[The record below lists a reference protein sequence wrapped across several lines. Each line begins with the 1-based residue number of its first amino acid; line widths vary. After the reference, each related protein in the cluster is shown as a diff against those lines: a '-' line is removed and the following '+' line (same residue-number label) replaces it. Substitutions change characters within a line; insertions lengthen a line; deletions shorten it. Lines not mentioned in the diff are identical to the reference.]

1 MKIIVLVKQVP
12 DTFGERKLDTATG
25 IVDRDA
31 SDPVVDE
38 INERALEAAL
48 LRKDAD
54 KSVEVVALT
63 MGPASA
69 TDALR
74 KALAMGA
81 DRAIHVLD
89 DSLAGADIASTV
101 AALVAAVRGEGFDL
115 VIAGNESTDG
125 RGGVVASALAEAL
138 GVAALTSVSELTVD
152 GNTVSGERAT
162 EYGTVSV
169 RAELPAV
176 VSVTER
182 SPEGRFPNF
191 RGIMSAKKKPLAVLS
206 VAELGVEPA
215 SVRSTIVSA
224 AERPARSAGV
234 KVTDD
239 GSAAIQLADFLATNR
254 LI

>member
-1 MKIIVLVKQVP
+1 MKQVP
-12 DTFGERKLDTATG
+12 DTFGERRLDVSTG
-25 IVDRDA
+25 VVDRDA
-31 SDPVVDE
+31 SEPVVDE

-48 LRKDAD
+48 TQKDAD
-54 KSVEVVALT
+54 KSVEVVALS

-89 DSLAGADIASTV
+89 DSLAGADIARTV
-101 AALVAAVRGEGFDL
+101 AVLAAALQRESFDL
-115 VIAGNESTDG
+115 VVAGNESTDG
-125 RGGVVASALAEAL
+125 RGGVVVSALAEAL
-138 GVAALTSVSELTVD
+138 GVAALTSVSELTVS
-152 GNTVSGERAT
+152 GGTVSGERAT

>member
-12 DTFGERKLDTATG
+12 DTFGERRLDVSTG
-25 IVDRDA
+25 VVDRDA
-31 SDPVVDE
+31 SEPVVDE

-48 LRKDAD
+48 TQKDAD
-54 KSVEVVALT
+54 KSVEVVALS

-89 DSLAGADIASTV
+89 DSLAGADIARTV
-101 AALVAAVRGEGFDL
+101 AVLAAALQRESFDL
-115 VIAGNESTDG
+115 VVAGNESTDG
-125 RGGVVASALAEAL
+125 RGGVVVSALAEAL
-138 GVAALTSVSELTVD
+138 GVAALTSVSELTVS
-152 GNTVSGERAT
+152 GGTVSGERAT